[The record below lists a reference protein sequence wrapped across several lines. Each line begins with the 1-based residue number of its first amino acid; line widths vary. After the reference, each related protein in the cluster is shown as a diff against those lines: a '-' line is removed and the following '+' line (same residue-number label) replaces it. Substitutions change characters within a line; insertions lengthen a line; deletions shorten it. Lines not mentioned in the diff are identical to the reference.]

1 MEQELTAD
9 EGAASAA
16 LLSLYPFADE
26 SLKRYV
32 DILASRGIEWG
43 LLGPREGDKLWSRH
57 VANSV
62 ALVDVIGEG
71 LTVADVG
78 SGAGL
83 PGLPL
88 ALARPDLELVLIEP
102 LQRRSEFL
110 TLAVEELELGDRV
123 TVWRGRAEE
132 WTGGS
137 GLPAT
142 FDVVTCRAVAPL
154 GRLLG
159 WTAGLF
165 LPHGELVALK
175 GQSAEQE
182 IQKAQK
188 VLRQLKLTAEVL
200 ELSPG
205 SGLEGTRAIRARRTP
220 HAG

>member
-1 MEQELTAD
+1 MTPD
-9 EGAASAA
+9 ESAAAAA

-26 SLKRYV
+26 ALKRYV
-32 DILASRGIEWG
+32 DILGTRGLDWG
-43 LLGPREGDKLWSRH
+43 LMGPREGDKLWSRH

-88 ALARPDLELVLIEP
+88 ALVRPDLELVLIEP
-102 LQRRSEFL
+102 LQRRYEFL
-110 TLAVEELELGDRV
+110 ELAVEELELGDRV
-123 TVWRGRAEE
+123 TVWRGRAED
-132 WTGGS
+132 WTGGD
-137 GLPAT
+137 GLPET

-154 GRLLG
+154 SRLLG
-159 WTAGLF
+159 WTSGLF

-188 VLRQLKLTAEVL
+188 VLRQLKLGAQVL

-205 SGLEGTRAIRARRTP
+205 SGLEGTRAIRAKRQ
-220 HAG
+220 A

>member
-9 EGAASAA
+9 ESAAAAA

-26 SLKRYV
+26 ALKRYV
-32 DILASRGIEWG
+32 DILGTRGLEWG
-43 LLGPREGDKLWSRH
+43 LMGPREGDKLWSRH

-110 TLAVEELELGDRV
+110 ELAVEELELGDRV
-123 TVWRGRAEE
+123 TVWRGRAED
-132 WTGGS
+132 WTGGD
-137 GLPAT
+137 GLPET

-159 WTAGLF
+159 WTSGLF

-188 VLRQLKLTAEVL
+188 VLRQLKLGAEVL

-205 SGLEGTRAIRARRTP
+205 SGLEGTRAIRARRQ
-220 HAG
+220 A